1 MGEGEL
7 DMSRIRELL
16 RYPGLLGDTLDD
28 VRPEVVQ
35 LIAALRDGIQRDD
48 RARVGWCA
56 HSLHGLFALLGA
68 RRATTLGRALE
79 AWARSEVDVP
89 PTAGALE
96 DAWHAALA
104 ELDAVALREASTRSA

>member
-48 RARVGWCA
+48 RARVGIQ
-56 HSLHGLFALLGA
+56 A
-68 RRATTLGRALE
+68 RICSRTKRF
-79 AWARSEVDVP
+79 RSSGVSIG
-89 PTAGALE
+89 TSM
-96 DAWHAALA
+96 H
-104 ELDAVALREASTRSA
+104 R